1 MIIVSDTTP
10 LISLMK
16 VSKLNVLKSLFG
28 KVIIPDAVYREL
40 TANERFSEEAE
51 LIRNCDFIEIIS
63 VNDRL
68 SVVSLQ
74 LKSGL
79 DLGET
84 EAIICAEENKAE
96 TILMD
101 EAAGRR
107 MAKSLGLNIM
117 GTIGILL
124 SAYEDSVLS
133 AEEVREALNRLRT
146 SNRHIS
152 ENLLNVALEKLK

>member
-16 VSKLNVLKSLFG
+16 VSKLDVLKSLFG
-28 KVIIPDAVYREL
+28 KVIIPDAVYKEL
-40 TANERFSEEAE
+40 TDNERFSEEAE
-51 LIRNCDFIEIIS
+51 LIRNCDFIEIIA

-79 DLGET
+79 DIGET
-84 EAIICAEENKAE
+84 EAIICAEENKAD

-107 MAKSLGLNIM
+107 TAKSLGLNIM

-133 AEEVREALNRLRT
+133 AEEVREALNKLRM